1 MAIGQSK
8 QRLDAEAKVTG
19 RARYTDDMGLPGM
32 RHAAYVHSTIAHG
45 MVLSIDASEA
55 LALPG
60 VEAVF
65 TADDVPGFLF
75 PTAGHPY
82 SMDPSHGDVADRLFA
97 DQARPLLRRRSGR
110 GRGPRRP
117 HRPQGRPIWS
127 KSNMSPSRS

>member
-60 VEAVF
+60 VEGVF

-82 SMDPSHGDVADRLFA
+82 SMDPSTKWPWSWPATVSPP
-97 DQARPLLRRRSGR
+97 ARP
-110 GRGPRRP
+110 
-117 HRPQGRPIWS
+117 PIWS

>member
-55 LALPG
+55 LA
-60 VEAVF
+60 
-65 TADDVPGFLF
+65 
-75 PTAGHPY
+75 
-82 SMDPSHGDVADRLFA
+82 
-97 DQARPLLRRRSGR
+97 RRRGR
-110 GRGPRRP
+110 LHRR
-117 HRPQGRPIWS
+117 
-127 KSNMSPSRS
+127 

>member
-19 RARYTDDMGLPGM
+19 GPVYRRYGLPGM

-60 VEAVF
+60 VEAV
-65 TADDVPGFLF
+65 L
-75 PTAGHPY
+75 H
-82 SMDPSHGDVADRLFA
+82 
-97 DQARPLLRRRSGR
+97 RR
-110 GRGPRRP
+110 
-117 HRPQGRPIWS
+117 
-127 KSNMSPSRS
+127 

>member
-55 LALPG
+55 LALPASRPSSPPMTCRASSSPQPDIPTPWTRRT
-60 VEAVF
+60 E
-65 TADDVPGFLF
+65 TW
-75 PTAGHPY
+75 PTA
-82 SMDPSHGDVADRLFA
+82 FC
-97 DQARPLLRRRSGR
+97 
-110 GRGPRRP
+110 
-117 HRPQGRPIWS
+117 
-127 KSNMSPSRS
+127 

>member
-55 LALPG
+55 
-60 VEAVF
+60 
-65 TADDVPGFLF
+65 
-75 PTAGHPY
+75 
-82 SMDPSHGDVADRLFA
+82 
-97 DQARPLLRRRSGR
+97 RR
-110 GRGPRRP
+110 
-117 HRPQGRPIWS
+117 
-127 KSNMSPSRS
+127 

>member
-55 LALPG
+55 LACPASRPSSPPMTCRASSFPQPDIPTPWTRRT
-60 VEAVF
+60 E
-65 TADDVPGFLF
+65 TW
-75 PTAGHPY
+75 PTA
-82 SMDPSHGDVADRLFA
+82 FC
-97 DQARPLLRRRSGR
+97 
-110 GRGPRRP
+110 
-117 HRPQGRPIWS
+117 
-127 KSNMSPSRS
+127 